1 MHFWACVDSGK
12 VLNCNRDGIKTFRL
26 FLIFFRFL
34 RGVIYIMIS
43 AFIMREEMN
52 NVFEQL
58 SEIYDISEYY
68 DNTVTSIDRKHIFF
82 DVLHTFPLDSD
93 SDSVNF
99 LSQVNEKSEW
109 MCGYVKF
116 AIGYSANIV
125 LNSFLSI
132 CLCWIHNKTL
142 DVDQFY
148 HPLIAMLV
156 EPPIQNP

>member
-1 MHFWACVDSGK
+1 
-12 VLNCNRDGIKTFRL
+12 
-26 FLIFFRFL
+26 
-34 RGVIYIMIS
+34 MIS

-52 NVFEQL
+52 NVFEKL

-68 DNTVTSIDRKHIFF
+68 DNTVTLNDRENI
-82 DVLHTFPLDSD
+82 LHAFPLDSD
-93 SDSVNF
+93 ADSVNF

-109 MCGYVKF
+109 MCGYMKF

-125 LNSFLSI
+125 LNSILSI
-132 CLCWIHNKTL
+132 CLCWIHNKTF

-148 HPLIAMLV
+148 HPLIVMLV